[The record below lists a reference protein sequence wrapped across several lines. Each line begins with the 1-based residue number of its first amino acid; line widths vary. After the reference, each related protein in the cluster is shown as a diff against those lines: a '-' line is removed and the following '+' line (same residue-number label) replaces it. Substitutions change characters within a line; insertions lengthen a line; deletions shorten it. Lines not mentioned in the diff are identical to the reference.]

1 MSLIVHSPIGIASRN
16 NVTLVELIESNSSM
30 IAVPGTETEKKK
42 TIIIKRGRYLLI
54 IRVGMFIVPYTVM
67 SVSIF

>member
-30 IAVPGTETEKKK
+30 MAVPGTETEKK

-54 IRVGMFIVPYTVM
+54 IRVGMFIVQ
-67 SVSIF
+67 

>member
-30 IAVPGTETEKKK
+30 MAVPGTETEKK

>member
-1 MSLIVHSPIGIASRN
+1 MSLIVQSPIGIASRN

-30 IAVPGTETEKKK
+30 IAVPGTETEKK

>member
-1 MSLIVHSPIGIASRN
+1 MSLIVQSPIGIASRN

-30 IAVPGTETEKKK
+30 MAVPGTETEKK

>member
-30 IAVPGTETEKKK
+30 MAVPGTETEKK

-54 IRVGMFIVPYTVM
+54 IRVGMFIVQDTVM